1 MKVEF
6 NADAENGLRVLSLV
20 FHRYIMKHPDMDS
33 IDVDDAEWV
42 LNDLEVA
49 FEKEEER
56 KTMKTLKE
64 ISSYFVSRSV
74 AEGKEVYV
82 TLFDA
87 EKNTAVCKNLNDL
100 SAVDYLRMSEAPKG
114 FIFCVAE
121 EEKNDGT
128 DATL

>member
-20 FHRYIMKHPDMDS
+20 FHRYIKKHPDDLDLTD
-33 IDVDDAEWV
+33 IDDAEWV

-49 FEKEEER
+49 FEEER

-64 ISSYFVSRSV
+64 ISSYYVARSV

-82 TLFDA
+82 TMFDA
-87 EKNTAVCKNLNDL
+87 EKNTAVCKNLHDL
-100 SAVDYLRMSEAPKG
+100 SAVDYLRMAEAPKG

-121 EEKNDGT
+121 EENTDGT